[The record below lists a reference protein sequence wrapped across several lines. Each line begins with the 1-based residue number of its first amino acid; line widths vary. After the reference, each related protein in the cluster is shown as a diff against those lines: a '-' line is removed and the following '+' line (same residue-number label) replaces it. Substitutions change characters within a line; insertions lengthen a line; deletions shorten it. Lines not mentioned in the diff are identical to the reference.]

1 MNKKFGLGKGIDAL
15 LEDYKL
21 SSDSSSININLI
33 LESPYQPRKIVSIDS
48 LQELIQSIQENGLI
62 EPLVVRKINNQ
73 YELIAGHRRL
83 KALKTLNYELV
94 PVYIISA
101 TDKQAA
107 QFSLIENIQRKDL
120 NPIEIAN
127 SLSKIIQEFELTH
140 ESLANTIGKSRVYIT
155 NLLRLLNL
163 DPDSQSCIIEEKI
176 SESHGRLLLQIS
188 DIEQRKNLLKDI
200 IQKNLSVRDVE
211 NRFKKLQKKTKVV
224 NNFPI
229 YNQLK
234 SYEKNFSHFFNRP
247 VQIKKNKIEIVF
259 IDESDVIKFIQHFK
273 HLYNEE

>member
-21 SSDSSSININLI
+21 SSDSSSVNINLI
-33 LESPYQPRKIVSIDS
+33 LESPYQPRKIISIES

-83 KALKTLNYELV
+83 RALKTLNYELV

-101 TDKQAA
+101 SDKQAA

-127 SLSKIIQEFELTH
+127 SLSKIIKEFELTH

-176 SESHGRLLLQIS
+176 SESHGRLLLQIT
-188 DIEQRKNLLKDI
+188 DISQRKNLLKDI

-211 NRFKKLQKKTKVV
+211 NRFKKLQKKTNTV
-224 NNFPI
+224 NNFTI
-229 YNQLK
+229 YNHLK

-259 IDESDVIKFIQHFK
+259 VDESDVTNFIQHFK
-273 HLYNEE
+273 RLYNED